1 MLKSAIKLKV
11 KKLNFKY
18 SQRNIIYNNS
28 LTFIQSVQSKV
39 KTRTIPKVK
48 VLTNFHF
55 RRSYILQG
63 RRNAEQGVWGRE
75 QALSPV
81 PQVDL
86 KRVATHFPRS

>member
-1 MLKSAIKLKV
+1 M
-11 KKLNFKY
+11 FKISIQLETSFKI

-55 RRSYILQG
+55 QRSYILQS
-63 RRNAEQGVWGRE
+63 RRNAEQGVGGGNR
-75 QALSPV
+75 
-81 PQVDL
+81 
-86 KRVATHFPRS
+86 HFRRFPKWA